1 MVFHRETGEREKT
14 RTTTRNKQKEQKVK
28 LSESIMLI
36 DVSMTLRHHFQIGTV
51 HDSPLQKL

>member
-36 DVSMTLRHHFQIGTV
+36 DVSMTPRHHFQIGAV
-51 HDSPLQKL
+51 PNSPLQKL

>member
-51 HDSPLQKL
+51 PDSPLQKL